1 MLYAAML
8 VAEIFG
14 GPISAWLM
22 AISSPWIPYLLGLLC
37 EFVGLAAVLAIPEI
51 LPGRLDMDHSH
62 TAGDTDEGENK
73 PRTQALWPFIQLTT
87 KQILRIKQFIL
98 GNRNVLAMT
107 AAFFSAT
114 AGQQA
119 LKLILQYASK
129 RFSWSMGEA
138 SLILSLKG
146 IINLV
151 LLLLILPALSG
162 QLQRRLSP
170 ARKDLLIAQG
180 SAALLVLG
188 FTTMGLASYPALF
201 SIGVSVLALGWGF
214 YATLRSLAS
223 ALVSETQIGLLST
236 TIGLV
241 QGVGGLIAGPVLA
254 GAFTYGMALG
264 GSWIGLPYFVAAGLF
279 AAAGLGVCG
288 VALGN
293 VPDEM
298 V

>member
-1 MLYAAML
+1 ML
-8 VAEIFG
+8 VAEIVG

-37 EFVGLAAVLAIPEI
+37 EFVGLAAVLAIPET
-51 LPGRLDMDHSH
+51 LPERLDMDYSH

-73 PRTQALWPFIQLTT
+73 PRGQALWSFIHLATT
-87 KQILRIKQFIL
+87 QILRIKLLIL
-98 GNRNVLAMT
+98 GNRNVLAIT
-107 AAFFSAT
+107 ATLFSAA

-138 SLILSLKG
+138 SLLLSLKG

-162 QLQRRLSP
+162 HLQRRLSP
-170 ARKDLLIAQG
+170 ARKELVVAQG
-180 SAALLVLG
+180 SAALLGLG
-188 FTTMGLASYPALF
+188 FTIMGLASHPALF
-201 SIGVSVLALGWGF
+201 GIGVSILALGWGF
-214 YATLRSLAS
+214 YAALRSLAS
-223 ALVSETQIGLLST
+223 ALVSETQIGLLNT
-236 TIGLV
+236 IIGLV
-241 QGVGGLIAGPVLA
+241 QSVGGLVAGPVLA
-254 GAFTYGMALG
+254 GAFNYGMALG

>member
-1 MLYAAML
+1 ML
-8 VAEIFG
+8 VAEIVG

-22 AISSPWIPYLLGLLC
+22 AISSPWIPYLLGLIC
-37 EFVGLAAVLAIPEI
+37 EFVGLAAVLAIPET
-51 LPGRLDMDHSH
+51 LPERLDMDCSH
-62 TAGDTDEGENK
+62 TADYTNGHENK
-73 PRTQALWPFIQLTT
+73 PRGQALWSFIQLATT
-87 KQILRIKQFIL
+87 QILRMKLLIL
-98 GNRNVLAMT
+98 GNRNILAIT

-188 FTTMGLASYPALF
+188 FTIMGLASHPALF
-201 SIGVSVLALGWGF
+201 TIGVSVLALGWGF
-214 YATLRSLAS
+214 YAAFRSLAS
-223 ALVSETQIGLLST
+223 ALVSKTQIGLLNT

-241 QGVGGLIAGPVLA
+241 QGVGGLVAGPTLA
-254 GAFTYGMALG
+254 GAFNYGMTLG

-288 VALGN
+288 VVLGN